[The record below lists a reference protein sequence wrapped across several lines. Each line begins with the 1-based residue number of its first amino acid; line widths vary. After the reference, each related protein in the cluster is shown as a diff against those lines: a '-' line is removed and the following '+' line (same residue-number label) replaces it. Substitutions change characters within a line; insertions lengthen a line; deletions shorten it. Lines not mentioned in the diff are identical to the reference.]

1 MITLLVVCCI
11 SMVSSWFSVM
21 SCNEITRFHAQLKP
35 VQNYTFL
42 KDPRVFVNNLW
53 GKYADLIVA
62 DPRPQADT
70 SALCSPYICDS
81 DTLPPTLPGGRAF
94 SLRAVNRMFSFA
106 AFFTARA
113 TLCVM
118 RYDQSPF
125 AIKLGPECP
134 GVEIQS
140 SVMDFDIRC

>member
-1 MITLLVVCCI
+1 M
-11 SMVSSWFSVM
+11 M

-70 SALCSPYICDS
+70 SAVRTSVI
-81 DTLPPTLPGGRAF
+81 
-94 SLRAVNRMFSFA
+94 
-106 AFFTARA
+106 A
-113 TLCVM
+113 THCLLHYPV
-118 RYDQSPF
+118 DGLSASAP
-125 AIKLGPECP
+125 
-134 GVEIQS
+134 
-140 SVMDFDIRC
+140 